1 MLALIGIVVVVIGF
15 AAGINP
21 LLVVVAAALATGLAA
36 GMAPLDVVAALG
48 KAFNENRFVS
58 VVWIILP
65 VVGLLERH
73 GLQARARAL
82 VGRLKRAS
90 PGGVL
95 TAYML
100 ARQITAALGLN
111 ALGGHPQMVRPLI
124 APMAEAAAERMRP
137 DVEAPLRETIRANAA
152 ASDNMGAFFGEDI
165 FIAFGSILLIKAV
178 LKSGGIE
185 VSPLALSVWAAP
197 TAFMALLTHAVRM
210 AILDRRIRRLPGA
223 QAKITH
229 ALRGDGAGGEAQ

>member
-1 MLALIGIVVVVIGF
+1 MLALIGIVIVVVGF

-21 LLVVVAAALATGLAA
+21 LLVVVTAALASGLLA
-36 GMAPLDVVAALG
+36 GLAPLDVVAALG
-48 KAFNENRFVS
+48 KAFNQNRFVS

-65 VVGLLERH
+65 VVGLLERY
-73 GLQARARAL
+73 GLQARARDL
-82 VGRLKRAS
+82 VGRLKRSS
-90 PGGVL
+90 PGGIL
-95 TAYML
+95 TGYML

-137 DVEAPLRETIRANAA
+137 DVDAPLKETIRANAA

-178 LKSGGIE
+178 LKSGGVE
-185 VSPLALSVWAAP
+185 VSPLALSAWAAP
-197 TAFMALLTHAVRM
+197 TAILAFVVHAVRM
-210 AILDRRIRRLPGA
+210 ARLDRRLRRLKGA
-223 QAKITH
+223 SGPAVE
-229 ALRGDGAGGEAQ
+229 ADPDGAAP